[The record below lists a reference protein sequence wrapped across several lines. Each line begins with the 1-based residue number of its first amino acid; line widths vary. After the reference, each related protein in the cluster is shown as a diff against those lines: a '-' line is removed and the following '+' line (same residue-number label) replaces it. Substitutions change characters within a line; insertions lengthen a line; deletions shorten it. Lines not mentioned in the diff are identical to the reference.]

1 MLDQLTP
8 ARNDRPAEEP
18 LPPGGAVLGRLGSLT
33 VKLAET
39 PAEIEAAKR
48 LRYSVFHQERGKHCE
63 TAAATGTDEDA
74 FDAYCDHLIVIDG
87 DAASPAGAPPVIATY
102 RLMDRHMAARA
113 GRFYSA
119 GEYDIAPLLERHS
132 HLSFLEFGRS
142 CVAPGYRDKRTVELL
157 WHGSWAYVRRHGHD
171 VMFGCASFE
180 GTDPAVHA
188 EALSLLGEQALAESD
203 WQVSAVGPSA
213 SLPILK
219 PSDYDARKALRSLP
233 PILKGYLR
241 LGAIFAREAV
251 IDHEFGT
258 VDVLVILPVSRLNPR
273 YVQYYGEDA
282 GRHKAG

>member
-1 MLDQLTP
+1 MLEQTTHVTDDND
-8 ARNDRPAEEP
+8 ARQQAPRGE
-18 LPPGGAVLGRLGSLT
+18 AVLGRLGGLT

-48 LRYSVFHQERGKHCE
+48 LRYAVFHEERGKS
-63 TAAATGTDEDA
+63 AADAASNPIDEDA
-74 FDAYCDHLIVIDG
+74 FDAFCDHLIVVDEN
-87 DAASPAGAPPVIATY
+87 ARSEGAPAVIATY
-102 RLMDRHMAARA
+102 RLMDSRMAARA
-113 GRFYSA
+113 GSFYSA
-119 GEYDIAPLLERHS
+119 GEYDIAPLLTRHEN
-132 HLSFLEFGRS
+132 LSFLEFGRS

-180 GTDPAVHA
+180 GTDPAAHA

-203 WQVSAVGPSA
+203 WQVSAVAPSV
-213 SLPILK
+213 SLPVLK
-219 PSDYDARKALRSLP
+219 PEDYEARKALRSLP

>member
-1 MLDQLTP
+1 MLDQTIDTSKEMP
-8 ARNDRPAEEP
+8 VEEQ
-18 LPPGGAVLGRLGSLT
+18 PPRCDAVLGRLGGLT

-39 PAEIEAAKR
+39 RAEIEAAKR
-48 LRYSVFHQERGKHCE
+48 LRYAVFHEERGKS
-63 TAAATGTDEDA
+63 AVVASSASIDEDA
-74 FDAYCDHLIVIDG
+74 FDAYCDHLIVVDEDAGSTADG
-87 DAASPAGAPPVIATY
+87 PSVMATY
-102 RLMDRHMAARA
+102 RLMDSRMAARA
-113 GRFYSA
+113 SGFYSA
-119 GEYDIAPLLERHS
+119 GEYDIAPLMARHDK
-132 HLSFLEFGRS
+132 LSFLEFGRS

-203 WQVSAVGPSA
+203 WQVSAVAPSV
-213 SLPILK
+213 SLPLLK
-219 PSDYDARKALRSLP
+219 QEEYEARKALRSLP

>member
-1 MLDQLTP
+1 MLDQTIHMP
-8 ARNDRPAEEP
+8 NGTAAEECP
-18 LPPGGAVLGRLGSLT
+18 SREGAVLGRLGALT

-39 PAEIEAAKR
+39 RAEIEAAKR
-48 LRYSVFHQERGKHCE
+48 LRYAVFHEERGRKHTDSA
-63 TAAATGTDEDA
+63 TADIDEDD
-74 FDAYCDHLIVIDG
+74 FDAYCDHLIVVDG
-87 DAASPAGAPPVIATY
+87 DAGSQTSEPPVIATY
-102 RLMDRHMAARA
+102 RLMDQKMASRA

-119 GEYDIAPLLERHS
+119 GEYDIVPLLARHDK
-132 HLSFLEFGRS
+132 LSFLEFGRS

-180 GTDPAVHA
+180 GTDPAAHA

-203 WQVSAVGPSA
+203 WQVAAIAPSV
-213 SLPILK
+213 SLPVLRAE
-219 PSDYDARKALRSLP
+219 DYDARKALRSLP

-241 LGAIFAREAV
+241 LGAIFAGEAV

-258 VDVLVILPVSRLNPR
+258 VDVLVILPVARLNPR

>member
-1 MLDQLTP
+1 MLDQFTDSPKHQRGEALP
-8 ARNDRPAEEP
+8 SRDEP
-18 LPPGGAVLGRLGSLT
+18 VLGRLGGLT

-39 PAEIEAAKR
+39 QAEIEAAKR
-48 LRYSVFHQERGKHCE
+48 LRYAVFHEERGKSG
-63 TAAATGTDEDA
+63 ATGANAELDEDA
-74 FDAYCDHLIVIDG
+74 FDAHCDHLIVIDEK
-87 DAASPAGAPPVIATY
+87 AGAENKSQPVIATY
-102 RLMDRHMAARA
+102 RLMNRKMADRA

-119 GEYDIAPLLERHS
+119 GEYDIASLLKRHKDQ
-132 HLSFLEFGRS
+132 SFLEFGRS

-180 GTDPAVHA
+180 GTDPAIHA
-188 EALSLLGEQALAESD
+188 EALSLLGEQAMAED
-203 WQVSAVGPSA
+203 NWQVSAVAPSV
-213 SLPILK
+213 SLPLLA
-219 PSDYDARKALRSLP
+219 PGTYQARHALRSLP

-241 LGAIFAREAV
+241 LGAVFAREAV

>member
-1 MLDQLTP
+1 MLDQFTDNP
-8 ARNDRPAEEP
+8 KRQPEAARPHCDEP
-18 LPPGGAVLGRLGSLT
+18 VLGRLGGLT

-48 LRYSVFHQERGKHCE
+48 LRYAVFHEERGK
-63 TAAATGTDEDA
+63 TGAAGANAELDEDA
-74 FDAYCDHLIVIDG
+74 FDAHCDHLIVVDEK
-87 DAASPAGAPPVIATY
+87 AGTESKSRPVIATY
-102 RLMDRHMAARA
+102 RLMNRKMAERA

-119 GEYDIAPLLERHS
+119 AEYDIASLLKRHKD
-132 HLSFLEFGRS
+132 LSFLEFGRS

-188 EALSLLGEQALAESD
+188 EALSLLGEQALAED
-203 WQVSAVGPSA
+203 EWQVSAVAPSV
-213 SLPILK
+213 SLPILA
-219 PSDYDARKALRSLP
+219 PEAYQARRALRSLP

-251 IDHEFGT
+251 IDHAFGT
-258 VDVLVILPVSRLNPR
+258 VDVLVLLPVARLNPR
-273 YVQYYGEDA
+273 YVRYYGADA
-282 GRHKAG
+282 GRHKAD

>member
-1 MLDQLTP
+1 MLDQTIQMP
-8 ARNDRPAEEP
+8 NGTAAEKCPSRE
-18 LPPGGAVLGRLGSLT
+18 GAVLGRLGSLT

-39 PAEIEAAKR
+39 SAEIEAAKR
-48 LRYSVFHQERGKHCE
+48 LRYAVFHEERGRKH
-63 TAAATGTDEDA
+63 TGAASLDIDEDA
-74 FDAYCDHLIVIDG
+74 FDAYCDHLIVVDE
-87 DAASPAGAPPVIATY
+87 DARSQAGGPPVIATY

-119 GEYDIAPLLERHS
+119 GEYDIAPLLTRHEN
-132 HLSFLEFGRS
+132 LSFLEFGRS

-180 GTDPAVHA
+180 GTDPAAHA

-203 WQVSAVGPSA
+203 WQVSAVAPSV
-213 SLPILK
+213 SLPVLK
-219 PSDYDARKALRSLP
+219 AEDYEARKALRSLP

-282 GRHKAG
+282 GRHKAD

>member
-1 MLDQLTP
+1 MLEQITDTTDQT
-8 ARNDRPAEEP
+8 DAEHRSP
-18 LPPGGAVLGRLGSLT
+18 RDGTVLGRLGGLT
-33 VKLAET
+33 VKLAAT
-39 PAEIEAAKR
+39 QAEIEAAKR
-48 LRYSVFHQERGKHCE
+48 LRYAVFHEERGKGV
-63 TAAATGTDEDA
+63 AGGASSSLDEDA
-74 FDAYCDHLIVIDG
+74 FDAYCDHLIVVDEN
-87 DAASPAGAPPVIATY
+87 APFEAGFPPVIATY
-102 RLMDRHMAARA
+102 RLMDSRMAARA
-113 GRFYSA
+113 GSFYSA
-119 GEYDIAPLLERHS
+119 GEYDIAPLLTRHEN
-132 HLSFLEFGRS
+132 LSFLEFGRS

-180 GTDPAVHA
+180 GTDPAAHA

-203 WQVSAVGPSA
+203 WQVSAVAPSV
-213 SLPILK
+213 SLPVLK
-219 PSDYDARKALRSLP
+219 AEDYEARKALRSLP

-282 GRHKAG
+282 GRHKAD

>member
-1 MLDQLTP
+1 MLDQTIHSP
-8 ARNDRPAEEP
+8 NGVADEEC
-18 LPPGGAVLGRLGSLT
+18 LSREGAVLGRLGALT

-39 PAEIEAAKR
+39 RAEIEAAKR
-48 LRYSVFHQERGKHCE
+48 LRYAVFHEERGKKH
-63 TAAATGTDEDA
+63 TGAASADIDEDG
-74 FDAYCDHLIVIDG
+74 FDAYCDHLIVVDE
-87 DAASPAGAPPVIATY
+87 DSPSPAGGPPVIATY
-102 RLMDRHMAARA
+102 RLMDRQMAARA

-119 GEYDIAPLLERHS
+119 GEYDIAPLLARHEK
-132 HLSFLEFGRS
+132 LSFLEFGRS

-180 GTDPAVHA
+180 GTDPAAHA

-203 WQVSAVGPSA
+203 WQVAAIAPSVT
-213 SLPILK
+213 LPVLK
-219 PSDYDARKALRSLP
+219 AEDYNARKALRSLP

-241 LGAIFAREAV
+241 LGAIFAGEAV

-258 VDVLVILPVSRLNPR
+258 VDVLVILPVARLNPR

-282 GRHKAG
+282 GRHKAD